1 MDFFTYKETMPFQ
14 ESKNIKFCAYLRL
27 KGIHPSEVKKDP
39 NARGKATFLFKMDD
53 KEWSM
58 HQIEFNQSKFLDYA
72 NNLEAIKD
80 MAY

>member
-1 MDFFTYKETMPFQ
+1 MDFFTYKDFMPFQ
-14 ESKNIKFCAYLRL
+14 KTKNIKFCAYLRL
-27 KGIHPSEVKKDP
+27 KGIHPNEVEKEQK
-39 NARGKATFLFKMDD
+39 GKATYVYQMDD
-53 KEWSM
+53 KSWNL

>member
-1 MDFFTYKETMPFQ
+1 MADKTSFQ
-14 ESKNIKFCAYLRL
+14 ETKNIKLCAYLRL
-27 KGIHPSEVKKDP
+27 KAIHPVEVRKDL
-39 NARGKATFLFKMDD
+39 NMRGKATFVFAMVE
-53 KEWSM
+53 KEWNL